1 MNECCLERRFV
12 TGFRDKRAHVR
23 DEGDVEEVGTYDER
37 IIDGDLPV
45 KVSVVPNYF
54 KDSYMGIEMWHPVL

>member
-1 MNECCLERRFV
+1 VNECRLERRFV
-12 TGFRDKRAHVR
+12 AGFRDKRAHVR
-23 DEGDVEEVGTYDER
+23 DEGDIEEVGTYDER

-54 KDSYMGIEMWHPVL
+54 KDS